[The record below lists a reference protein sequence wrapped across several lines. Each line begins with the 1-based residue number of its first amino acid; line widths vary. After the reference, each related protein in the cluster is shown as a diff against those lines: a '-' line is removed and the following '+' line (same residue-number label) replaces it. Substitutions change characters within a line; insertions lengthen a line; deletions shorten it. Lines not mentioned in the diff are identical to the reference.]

1 MLRRFVYAPDPAD
14 GRFSPEA
21 HRALATFAANAGG
34 RAAGLE
40 EGLLTPALAAALF
53 RRYEER

>member
-1 MLRRFVYAPDPAD
+1 VYAPDPAD

-53 RRYEER
+53 RRYEEG